1 MKHSFGQGK
10 MRDKKVFGLTSTKGH
25 KESANKVLFSGRFI
39 GEDELGELLSVTMLG
54 PTIMDR
60 V

>member
-1 MKHSFGQGK
+1 M
-10 MRDKKVFGLTSTKGH
+10 FGLTLTKGN
-25 KESANKVLFSGRFI
+25 KESTNKVLFSGRLI

>member
-1 MKHSFGQGK
+1 
-10 MRDKKVFGLTSTKGH
+10 MRDKKVFGLTLTKGN
-25 KESANKVLFSGRFI
+25 KESTNKVLFSGRFI

>member
-1 MKHSFGQGK
+1 
-10 MRDKKVFGLTSTKGH
+10 MRDKKVFGLMSMKGH
-25 KESANKVLFSGRFI
+25 KESTNEVLFSGRFI
-39 GEDELGELLSVTMLG
+39 GEDELGELLSLTILG

>member
-1 MKHSFGQGK
+1 M
-10 MRDKKVFGLTSTKGH
+10 FGLTSMKGH
-25 KESANKVLFSGRFI
+25 RESTNKVLFSGRFI
-39 GEDELGELLSVTMLG
+39 GEDELGELLSVVMLG